1 MGSNHISEG
10 INKEELE
17 DFMGITKAIRPIII
31 MTAQEIFLSYRLKLL
46 TEPID
51 YIVPAIWGAKKNG
64 KLDSTQ
70 KEIAQKVVNV
80 VEELFEILDLKN
92 LNRAQELAIGFL
104 IRSLFIAKITYL
116 INGVKNMVI
125 QKLHLESQ
133 DTNILSHLEWSGS
146 A

>member
-1 MGSNHISEG
+1 MVNSHISDD
-10 INKEELE
+10 IKEDGVE
-17 DFMGITKAIRPIII
+17 DFMGITRAIRPIII

-51 YIVPAIWGAKKNG
+51 YIVPAIWGAKKDG

-80 VEELFEILDLKN
+80 VEELFEILDLKD

-104 IRSLFIAKITYL
+104 IRSLFIAKISYF

-133 DTNILSHLEWSGS
+133 DTNILSHLEWLGS